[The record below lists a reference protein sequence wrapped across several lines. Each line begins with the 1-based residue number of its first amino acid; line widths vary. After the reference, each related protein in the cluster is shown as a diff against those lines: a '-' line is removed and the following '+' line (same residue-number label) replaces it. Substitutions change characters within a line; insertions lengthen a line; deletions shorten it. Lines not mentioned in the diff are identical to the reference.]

1 MVQPAE
7 IARPVHY
14 VKVADVKIRVKRQRS
29 ELGDL
34 EGLAESLLRIG
45 QLTPIILTRDN
56 ELIAGERRLE
66 ATKLNGMVHIEA
78 LYRDEVDEVMLEEIE
93 LEENIRRK
101 QLTWQE
107 ENAAIARIHTLRQMK
122 DPNWGQRQTAEVIA
136 KPGQSPMNV
145 QRDVSQALN
154 LSKMMQLFPEI
165 AKAKNVSQAVNMAKA
180 KAKQVTKIIDVGQR
194 PQVYLEVQEKI
205 WLGDSVK
212 LIKEIENEAFDM
224 ILTDPPFG
232 VNYDAQVAGS
242 VRETDVYK
250 DSIEKYEY
258 ILTMIPDMYRI
269 LKKDG
274 WCIFF
279 FGMSWYDDQ
288 VPASKIPSVAQI
300 AAGLRS
306 GEYSPDQAARMLD
319 MIEAWLS
326 DIRPGV
332 KRRFREAGFTVD
344 EIPINWD
351 RTEGRTFTNVPVHYF
366 TKGYDVALHCFKGDP
381 HLVKKGLPNI
391 FHVPPVETKD
401 RDLTVER
408 PVELYKQILERC
420 LIKGQ
425 SMIDLFVGS
434 GSSTAAAAELGIEYT
449 GIEIDEA
456 RRANAIQKT
465 RAHIPAKA

>member
-1 MVQPAE
+1 MAQPAE

-14 VKVADVKIRVKRQRS
+14 VKVAEVKIRVKRQRE

-34 EGLAESLLRIG
+34 EGLAESILRIG

-66 ATKLNGMVHIEA
+66 AHKLNGQVHIEA
-78 LYRDEVDEVMLEEIE
+78 LYRDELDEIMLEEIE

-107 ENAAIARIHTLRQMK
+107 EQKAIARIHRLRQMS

-136 KPGQSPMNV
+136 KPGQNPMNL
-145 QRDVSQALN
+145 QRDVSTAIN
-154 LSKMMQLFPEI
+154 LEKMMKLFPEI

-180 KAKQVTKIIDVGQR
+180 KAKQVTKVIDVGQR
-194 PQVYLEVQEKI
+194 PEVYAEVQEKI

-212 LIKEIENEAFDM
+212 LIKEIEDEAFDM
-224 ILTDPPFG
+224 VLTDPPFG

-250 DSIEKYEY
+250 DSVEKYEY
-258 ILTMIPDMYRI
+258 ILTMAPDIYRV
-269 LKKDG
+269 LRKDG
-274 WCIFF
+274 WLVWF
-279 FGMSWYDDQ
+279 FGMTWYE
-288 VPASKIPSVAQI
+288 
-300 AAGLRS
+300 R
-306 GEYSPDQAARMLD
+306 
-319 MIEAWLS
+319 
-326 DIRPGV
+326 V
-332 KRRFREAGFTVD
+332 KEVFRAAGFTVD
-344 EIPINWD
+344 EIPIMWD
-351 RTEGRTFTNVPVHYF
+351 RTDGRTFTNVPNHYF
-366 TKGYDVALHCFKGDP
+366 TKGYDVAIHAFKGDP
-381 HLVKKGLPNI
+381 ILVKKNLPNV

-408 PVELYKQILERC
+408 PVELYKQILERH

-425 SMIDLFVGS
+425 NVLDPFVGS
-434 GSSTAAAAELGIEYT
+434 GSSTAAAVELGIDYT
-449 GIEIDEA
+449 AIELNEA

-465 RAHIPAKA
+465 RAHIPSK